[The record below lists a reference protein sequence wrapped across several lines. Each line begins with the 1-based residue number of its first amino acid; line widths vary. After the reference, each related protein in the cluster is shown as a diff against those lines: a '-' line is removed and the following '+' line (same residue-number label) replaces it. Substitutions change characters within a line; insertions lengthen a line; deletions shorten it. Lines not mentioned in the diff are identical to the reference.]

1 MIYVVIPMI
10 TILLL
15 FVVCYFGRKVY
26 IRKKNEKIKAQI
38 EKERLLKEQTEN
50 APTFQQLVSD
60 MKNLVTIITSNP
72 QYYLTA
78 DKRIAI
84 KSLIEITLEKIVP
97 FHIKNSYYG
106 YPEYDTLKI
115 AQVDILTKLQK
126 LNEIFIKETLEKHK
140 ELFDNIDGKSLD
152 KQQRVAIVTDE
163 LHNLII
169 AGAGSGKTLTI
180 LGKVMY
186 LLKCDILPQEIL
198 LIAFTRKSAGELEER
213 INRNLALGIKAQT
226 FHKLGLD
233 IITSNNNERPDIDD
247 NFNTYLEDYFS
258 KELIQHHDDVQ
269 TYLEFIAYYL
279 NIPIELKP
287 DGTLGEKIE
296 KEKNADLEPLV
307 AKYNRITVG
316 EKKTIK
322 GERVKSLEEL
332 IIANFLFLNGVEYEY
347 EREYPHQSDDKTW
360 KRYRPDFYI
369 KDYDIYLEHFGID
382 KNGKCRWLSE
392 IEEKKYLDDIKWKR
406 EVHKTNG
413 TKLIETYSYF
423 QTEGKLLDN
432 LKNLLLTNNVKFSP
446 ITSDKMLLL
455 VKEIQ
460 TENAN
465 KEFIKLCGTFIKL
478 FKSNGYVRSFFAIM
492 KEKYSNINIKNFFN
506 QFNKTRTLHFLNIV
520 EKIYLYYQ
528 ERLSQNKTID
538 FSDMINNAAKIVQEK
553 GIFPYKYII
562 IDEYQDIGMDRY
574 KLIKAIIEKTS
585 AHLMCVG
592 DDWQSIYRFAGSDA
606 NLIMQFS
613 KYWGETQ
620 ISKIENIYRNSQELI
635 NIASRFVMK
644 NPNQIKKMLQ
654 SQKSCK
660 NPVCLYYYNENNFD
674 AVLERLFDFIV
685 KEYGENA
692 NILLLGRTNNDIET
706 LKTGAFI
713 IKNDTVFCKKY
724 EQLKIQF
731 LTVHKSKGLEAD
743 NVIILNMKN
752 DKLGFPNKIADDP
765 ILQLFLPSEDNFA
778 FAEERRLFY
787 VALTRTRNKTFLLVP
802 DRNAS
807 EFANEIKAL
816 CYSEIPDG
824 EKMTINNP
832 KCPRCKTGRLIIRQ
846 ANDKDFV
853 GCTNYPVCDYTNKN
867 TSIITNPIKCP
878 ICDGFL
884 VIRKGK
890 RGQFLGC
897 TNYPDYCR
905 YTAQINNSK
914 LNKMKHKGT

>member
-1 MIYVVIPMI
+1 MI
-10 TILLL
+10 TVTVFI
-15 FVVCYFGRKVY
+15 VAGCFGRKVY
-26 IRKKNEKIKAQI
+26 ILKKNEKIKAQI

-50 APTFQQLVSD
+50 DPIFQQLVSD

-72 QYYLTA
+72 KYYLTA

-84 KSLIEITLEKIVP
+84 NKLIDNTLEKIAP
-97 FHIKNSYYG
+97 FNVKNGYYG
-106 YPEYDTLKI
+106 YPEYVTLKI

-140 ELFDNIDGKSLD
+140 ELFDNTDGKSLD
-152 KQQRVAIVTDE
+152 KQQRMAIVTDE
-163 LHNLII
+163 LHNLVI

-180 LGKVMY
+180 LGKVTY
-186 LLKCDILPQEIL
+186 LLKCGILPQEIL
-198 LIAFTRKSAGELEER
+198 LIAFTKKSATELEER
-213 INRNLALGIKAQT
+213 INRNLALDIKAQT

-233 IITSNNNERPDIDD
+233 IITNNNKERPDIDD
-247 NFNTYLEDYFS
+247 DYKFDTYLEDYFS

-269 TYLEFIAYYL
+269 TFLEFIGYYL
-279 NIPIELKP
+279 NIPIELKA

-296 KEKNADLEPLV
+296 KEKNANLETLSE
-307 AKYNRITVG
+307 KYNRITVA

-332 IIANFLFLNGVEYEY
+332 IIANFLFLNGIEYEY

-369 KDYDIYLEHFGID
+369 KYYDIYLEHFGID
-382 KNGKCRWLSE
+382 KNGKCQWLSE
-392 IEEKKYLDDIKWKR
+392 IEEKKYVDGIKWKR
-406 EVHKTNG
+406 EIHKTNN

-423 QTEGKLLDN
+423 QTEGKLLIN
-432 LKNLLLTNNVKFSP
+432 LKNLLLENNIKLSP

-460 TENAN
+460 AENAN

-478 FKSNGYVRSFFAIM
+478 FKSNGYSKSFFAIM
-492 KEKYSNINIKNFFN
+492 KEKFSSTNIKNYFN
-506 QFNKTRTLHFLNIV
+506 QFNATRTLHFLNIV

-528 ERLSQNKTID
+528 ARLSQNRTID
-538 FSDMINNAAKIVQEK
+538 FSDMINNATKIVQEK

-620 ISKIENIYRNSQELI
+620 ILKIENTYRNSQELI

-644 NPNQIKKMLQ
+644 NPNQIKKILQ

-660 NPVCLYYYNENNFD
+660 NPICLYYYKENNFN
-674 AVLERLFDFIV
+674 AVLERLFDCIV

-692 NILLLGRTNNDIET
+692 NILLLGRTNNDIEP
-706 LKTGAFI
+706 LKTGTFI
-713 IKNDTVFCKKY
+713 IEKDNIICKKY
-724 EQLKIQF
+724 KQLKIQF

-765 ILQLFLPSEDNFA
+765 ILQLLLPNEDNFA

-787 VALTRTRNKTFLLVP
+787 VALTRTRNKTFMLVP

-816 CYSEIPDG
+816 CHSEMPDG
-824 EKMTINNP
+824 EKLIINNP
-832 KCPRCKTGRLIIRQ
+832 KCPRCKTGWLVIRQ
-846 ANDKDFV
+846 ANDTKKSFV
-853 GCTNYPVCDYTNKN
+853 GCSNYPACDFTNN
-867 TSIITNPIKCP
+867 DTSIITNPIKCP
-878 ICDGFL
+878 RCDGFL
-884 VIRKGK
+884 VVRNSKHRK
-890 RGQFLGC
+890 FLGC
-897 TNYPDYCR
+897 TNFPYCEH
-905 YTAQINNSK
+905 TAQINNSK
-914 LNKMKHKGT
+914 FKKNKT